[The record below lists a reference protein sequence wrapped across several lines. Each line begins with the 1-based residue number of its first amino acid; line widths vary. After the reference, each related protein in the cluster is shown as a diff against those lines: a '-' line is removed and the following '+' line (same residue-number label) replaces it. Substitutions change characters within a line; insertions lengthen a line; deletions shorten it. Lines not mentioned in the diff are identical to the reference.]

1 MYVQK
6 NQTKLN
12 NRQTWKIFVSNVRK
26 EINIFN
32 IQRDHIHGETTGYI
46 R

>member
-12 NRQTWKIFVSNVRK
+12 NGQTWKIFVSNVRK

-32 IQRDHIHGETTGYI
+32 IQRVHTHGETIGYI